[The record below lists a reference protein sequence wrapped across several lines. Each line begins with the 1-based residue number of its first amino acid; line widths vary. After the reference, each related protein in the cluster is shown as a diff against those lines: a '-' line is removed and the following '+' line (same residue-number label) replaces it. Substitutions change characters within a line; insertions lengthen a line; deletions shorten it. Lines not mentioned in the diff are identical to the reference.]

1 MSEMKEKLHT
11 GELYLP
17 NDASIMKEQ
26 MAYQD
31 KLCEY
36 NQTKPSEQECLE
48 AVGRA
53 YISKRLFILISADI
67 TVILE
72 KWYMPIIS

>member
-17 NDASIMKEQ
+17 GDEAIMKEQ
-26 MAYQD
+26 MVYQD

-36 NQTKPSEQECLE
+36 NLTPSRLKRKKEC
-48 AVGRA
+48 
-53 YISKRLFILISADI
+53 KC
-67 TVILE
+67 
-72 KWYMPIIS
+72 